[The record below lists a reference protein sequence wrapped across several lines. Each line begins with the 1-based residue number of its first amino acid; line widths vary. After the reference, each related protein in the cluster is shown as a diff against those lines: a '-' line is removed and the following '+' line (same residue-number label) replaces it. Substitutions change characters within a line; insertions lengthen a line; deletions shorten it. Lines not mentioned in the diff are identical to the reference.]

1 MKARSITML
10 VLGILLSM
18 LGVGLLF
25 GGIGASWVNS
35 RQNDGGYLTSP
46 RERFAVDS
54 SAIVSARAEG
64 MRDDAF
70 PGPLPFDVG
79 SIRIW
84 AESANPGKDIFVG
97 IGPRADVDRYLS
109 GSNFSELREVRFRPF
124 NVEYREVQGTAQ
136 PTVPAAQDFWVA
148 SSSGSGEREFDW
160 SIAAGD
166 WSVVV
171 MNADASPGVAV
182 DLKAGF
188 RSELFGPIAAG
199 LLAGGAIL
207 LVLGVPLLIFGA
219 QGLGRHTP
227 PPPSVPAPYPGS
239 TMPPYSGSPVPPP
252 PGSPLAYQRPSG
264 QPPAG
269 ATAAEMAERA
279 PYPARLRGEL
289 DPMLSRWMWLVKW
302 FLAIPHF
309 VVLFFLWF
317 AFFIVT
323 VIAGFAILFTAR
335 YPRSL
340 FNFNVGVMRW
350 SWRVA
355 FYAYAALGTDRYP
368 PFTLAKTDYP
378 ADFEVDYPERLS
390 RGLVLVKWW
399 LLALPHLLIIAALT
413 GASTVRWTDPRT
425 PGIRYETG
433 SGFSLFSFLVLVAAV
448 ILLFSGRYQRPLF
461 DLLLGFNRWI
471 YRVMTYVALMRDEY
485 PPFRL
490 DQGGSE
496 LHDRPSGPG
505 WQPRTGASMAIPP
518 AGPPPGPAP
527 GPTPPASAPP
537 NPAPPNPTVPG

>member
-25 GGIGASWVNS
+25 GGIGTSWINS
-35 RQNDGGYLTSP
+35 RQNDGGYLASP

-54 SAIVSARAEG
+54 TAIVSARAEG
-64 MRDDAF
+64 MRDDDY

-79 SIRIW
+79 SIRIG

-97 IGPRADVDRYLS
+97 IGPRAEVDRYLA
-109 GSNFSELREVRFRPF
+109 GSNFSELRDVSFRPF
-124 NVEYREVQGTAQ
+124 NVEYREIQGTAQ
-136 PTVPAAQDFWVA
+136 PPAPTEQDFWVA
-148 SSSGSGEREFDW
+148 SSTGSGEREFNW
-160 SIAAGD
+160 NIAAGD

-182 DLKAGF
+182 DLQAGF

-227 PPPSVPAPYPGS
+227 APTSGPGQYPGSTAAPYPGAVGAPS
-239 TMPPYSGSPVPPP
+239 SGLPVPPSS
-252 PGSPLAYQRPSG
+252 GAQPLAYQGPG
-264 QPPAG
+264 QLPAV
-269 ATAAEMAERA
+269 AAAVETA
-279 PYPARLRGEL
+279 PYPARLRGDL
-289 DPMLSRWMWLVKW
+289 DPVLSRWMWLVKW

-309 VVLFFLWF
+309 IVLFFLWF

-355 FYAYAALGTDRYP
+355 FYAYGALGTDRYP

-413 GASTVRWTDPRT
+413 GASTVRWTDPQN
-425 PGIRYETG
+425 PGIRYEAG

-461 DLLLGFNRWI
+461 DLLMGFNRWI
-471 YRVMTYVALMRDEY
+471 YRVMTYVGLMRDEY

-490 DQGGSE
+490 DQGGREALGSPADPNR
-496 LHDRPSGPG
+496 HPDSG
-505 WQPRTGASMAIPP
+505 GAVMVPPP
-518 AGPPPGPAP
+518 APPQGPLPGPAP
-527 GPTPPASAPP
+527 QAPAS
-537 NPAPPNPTVPG
+537 PNPTGPG